1 MYMHVFM
8 CVCVNNIFIY
18 VKILYN
24 NIVKIHGHLICYL
37 YVALTRGQNYKK
49 MREREKM
56 SRSAKVGLLKFSIH
70 IVSHVPL
77 PHLFRPIQNSLTK
90 RN

>member
-1 MYMHVFM
+1 MCICMYVYACM
-8 CVCVNNIFIY
+8 CVCVCVYNIFIY

-49 MREREKM
+49 MRERGRM
-56 SRSAKVGLLKFSIH
+56 SRYRRYTIS
-70 IVSHVPL
+70 SHSCY
-77 PHLFRPIQNSLTK
+77 R
-90 RN
+90 